1 MKLQSLQP
9 YDAERHGAP
18 ALLLELTTM
27 GVRVPAGSACAMP
40 DADEATGPFVVVV
53 VGRGDATDV
62 SCGKER
68 LGVSAI

>member
-27 GVRVPAGSACAMP
+27 GVRVPAGSTGAVP
-40 DADEATGPFVVVV
+40 EADVVMGPFVVA
-53 VGRGDATDV
+53 VGGGDAVDV
-62 SCGKER
+62 SCGKKR
-68 LGVSAI
+68 LGPL